1 MDVHVEGYGQ
11 TDIKIQHVAFLKF
24 KYLEIA
30 IEQIGS
36 HHVYVKVR
44 LTVIV
49 LTVSSKAIIGCPVY
63 VLIYKT
69 TIYYSSIGKIECIA
83 LVTRY

>member
-1 MDVHVEGYGQ
+1 M
-11 TDIKIQHVAFLKF
+11 AFLKF

-30 IEQIGS
+30 IEQIRS

-49 LTVSSKAIIGCPVY
+49 LTVSSKAITECPVY
-63 VLIYKT
+63 VLIYET
-69 TIYYSSIGKIECIA
+69 TIYYSSIGKI
-83 LVTRY
+83 